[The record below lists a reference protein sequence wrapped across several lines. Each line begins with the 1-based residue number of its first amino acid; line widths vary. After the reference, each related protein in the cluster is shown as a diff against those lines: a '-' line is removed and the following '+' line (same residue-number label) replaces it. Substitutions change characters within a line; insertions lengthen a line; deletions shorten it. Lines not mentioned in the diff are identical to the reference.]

1 MEELLLPS
9 KIEITP
15 GESDNKATLVVSPC
29 FHGYGTTL
37 GNALRRTLLSSL
49 PGAAVTAVKI
59 SGATHEFD
67 ALEGVKEDVLEIVLN
82 LKALRLKLHS
92 DESVRLELS
101 KKGVG
106 AVTAADIGKNADV
119 EIVNPDLRIA
129 TLTDKKAELEME
141 IIVDS
146 GRGYGT
152 IEERTKER
160 GELGVIVV
168 DAAYSPVREV
178 GWKVE
183 NVRVG
188 DITNYDKLIMDIE
201 TDGTITPEEAVD
213 QAVKILLD
221 HFTLI
226 LSRGDEDVVPAT
238 VEEELIAPLE
248 EEEAA
253 AAEGPEPVEGEEEVE
268 EKKEKKKAK
277 KETKKATK
285 ATKKKAVK
293 KK

>member
-15 GESDNKATLVVSPC
+15 GESDNKATLVVGPC
-29 FHGYGTTL
+29 FQGYGTTL

-59 SGATHEFD
+59 SGVTHEFD
-67 ALEGVKEDVLEIVLN
+67 ALEGVKEDGLEIVLN

-92 DESVRLELS
+92 DEPVRLELR

-146 GRGYGT
+146 GRGYDT

-188 DITNYDKLIMDIE
+188 DITNYDKLTMDIE

-226 LSRGDEDVVPAT
+226 LSRGGEVEGAEPAEEEPVSPVPSE
-238 VEEELIAPLE
+238 VEEEPE
-248 EEEAA
+248 EE
-253 AAEGPEPVEGEEEVE
+253 VVE

-285 ATKKKAVK
+285 TTKKKAAK